1 MNPNSTISGRS
12 LLAPYASRNIRLS
25 SALWAMQFV
34 PRIESEPA
42 TLVVDAKTQ
51 KPVVT
56 FWHEHDMPPEAPV
69 YKTFAG
75 RKETLKADD
84 VGKWWEEPGKYS
96 IEGYDDALTAMRRV
110 HECRE
115 WLIGVIKGKFR
126 VAGDGRLQKNS
137 LTTDSLHVASC
148 IMAAGC
154 PLSAFNRKTFI
165 FDKKAG
171 ALAGLIH
178 DASESVVG
186 EGNSDLQRKTLNEY
200 GRDLCIDWMYAA
212 LVCRDRL
219 MGYVKQC
226 IAQIEQRDG
235 DRVLRLSSQM
245 PKTLRREFMRR
256 W

>member
-1 MNPNSTISGRS
+1 
-12 LLAPYASRNIRLS
+12 
-25 SALWAMQFV
+25 MQFV
-34 PRIESEPA
+34 PRVGAEPA
-42 TLVVDAKTQ
+42 TLVVDAETQ

-69 YKTFAG
+69 YKTFAA
-75 RKETLKADD
+75 RKQQLRATD
-84 VGKWWEEPGKYS
+84 VGMWWDEPGKYS

-126 VAGDGRLQKNS
+126 VAGDGRAQKDS
-137 LTTDSLHVASC
+137 VTTDSLHVASC

-154 PLSAFNRKTFI
+154 ELAAFDRRTFI
-165 FDKKAG
+165 FSRKA
-171 ALAGLIH
+171 ALIAALVE
-178 DASESVVG
+178 DAA
-186 EGNSDLQRKTLNEY
+186 NDPTDAQRKTAEKD
-200 GRDLCIDWMYAA
+200 GRDYCVDWMYVS
-212 LVCRDRL
+212 LVCRDKL
-219 MGYVKQC
+219 MGFVRQC